1 MKRILSVLFAVAFM
15 LSGMCLIASAVE
27 DDDNTDP
34 TEATEEQTEPI
45 DPTDETE
52 PTEPTEEK
60 PTETVRMT
68 AATTVRVTRA
78 TENRRDDDNDSDSDN
93 SGDNSDDSGDDD
105 IGSVYKT
112 TRSMPSVTQTT
123 AKPKKKIPDYSGAV
137 NGIKWFSLVVMILS
151 AGALIALNVYHY
163 KKNPPARGN
172 GNNRGRAGAA
182 RGASSHGASS
192 HGTSSRGSY
201 PRRESSSRNDSRGQS
216 GRRGGRR

>member
-27 DDDNTDP
+27 DDDNTAP

-60 PTETVRMT
+60 PTETVRTT
-68 AATTVRVTRA
+68 AAATERITRA

-93 SGDNSDDSGDDD
+93 SNDNSDDNGDDD

-137 NGIKWFSLVVMILS
+137 NAVKWFSLVVMILS

-163 KKNPPARGN
+163 KKNPPV
-172 GNNRGRAGAA
+172 RGRAGTA
-182 RGASSHGASS
+182 RGASS
-192 HGTSSRGSY
+192 HGTSSRGAY
-201 PRRESSSRNDSRGQS
+201 PRRESSHGASRGQS